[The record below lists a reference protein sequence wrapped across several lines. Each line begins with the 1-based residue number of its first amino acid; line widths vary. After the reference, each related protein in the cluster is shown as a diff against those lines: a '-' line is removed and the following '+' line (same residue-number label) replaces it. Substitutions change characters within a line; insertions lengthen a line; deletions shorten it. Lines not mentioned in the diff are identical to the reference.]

1 MRNMIVKMKTIIWLV
16 AIALLFTIII
26 YGLSQFEIRKTL
38 SIPYSQSIQV
48 SKQNGAFLWS
58 YKCPKEVSVSDS
70 ITLAFKEAFAEY
82 YYRFTDYNSNKLDI
96 CKDEVHVICFFDRE
110 HCSKYAHENYAKTW
124 MIEDVFD
131 CEVPI
136 YKMYLYRDSVVA
148 PDTIKLH
155 IYSVDSISDEKHLLK
170 IIELVKE

>member
-58 YKCPKEVSVSDS
+58 YKCPKEVRVSDS

-82 YYRFTDYNSNKLDI
+82 IGMRIIIVTN
-96 CKDEVHVICFFDRE
+96 
-110 HCSKYAHENYAKTW
+110 W
-124 MIEDVFD
+124 
-131 CEVPI
+131 I
-136 YKMYLYRDSVVA
+136 YVKMRCM
-148 PDTIKLH
+148 
-155 IYSVDSISDEKHLLK
+155 
-170 IIELVKE
+170 

>member
-58 YKCPKEVSVSDS
+58 YKCPKEVRVSDS

-82 YYRFTDYNSNKLDI
+82 YYRYADYYSNKLDI
-96 CKDEVHVICFFDRE
+96 CKDEMHVICFFDRE
-110 HCSKYAHENYAKTW
+110 HSSKYAHENYAKTW
-124 MIEDVFD
+124 IIEDVFD
-131 CEVPI
+131 FDVPI

-155 IYSVDSISDEKHLLK
+155 IYDVDSISDEKHLLK
-170 IIELVKE
+170 IIELIKE